1 MEKRTKITVEVL
13 IDSTLKK
20 VWECWTLPNHITGW
34 NFASDDWY
42 CPRAENNLAPGGS
55 FSWRM
60 EAKDGSMGFD
70 FSGKY
75 TIIEQLELI
84 ENILDD
90 ERSVTIKFRKE
101 GKWTKLTE
109 TFETE
114 QMNSEELQRQ
124 GWQAIL
130 NNFKKYVEA
139 LKL

>member
-1 MEKRTKITVEVL
+1 MGERIKIKVEVL
-13 IDSTLKK
+13 IDSPLKK

-34 NFASDDWY
+34 NFASDEWH
-42 CPRAENNLAPGGS
+42 CPRAENNLVPGGK

-60 EAKDGSMGFD
+60 EAKDRRMGFD

-75 TIIEQLELI
+75 IRIVQLEMI

-90 ERSVTIKFRKE
+90 KRSVTIQFRKE
-101 GKWTKLTE
+101 GEAVKVTE
-109 TFETE
+109 TFEAE

-130 NNFKKYVEA
+130 NNFKKYVEG
-139 LKL
+139 L

>member
-1 MEKRTKITVEVL
+1 MGERIKIKVEVL
-13 IDSTLKK
+13 IDSPLKK

-34 NFASDDWY
+34 NFASDEWH
-42 CPRAENNLAPGGS
+42 CPRAENNLVPGGK

-75 TIIEQLELI
+75 IRIVQLEMI

-90 ERSVTIKFRKE
+90 KRSVTIQFRKE
-101 GKWTKLTE
+101 GEAVKVTE
-109 TFETE
+109 TFEAE

-124 GWQAIL
+124 GWQTIL
-130 NNFKKYVEA
+130 NNFKKYVEG
-139 LKL
+139 L

>member
-1 MEKRTKITVEVL
+1 MGERIRITVEVL
-13 IDSTLKK
+13 IDSPLKK

-34 NFASDDWY
+34 NFASDEWY
-42 CPRAENNLAPGGS
+42 CPRAENNLVSGGI

-75 TIIEQLELI
+75 KRIEPLELI

-90 ERSVTIKFRKE
+90 ERSVTVQFRKE
-101 GKWTKLTE
+101 GESTKVTE

-139 LKL
+139 LKE